1 MQKLTVNRSIVFFF
15 SFLITLFLFFVAG
28 NLIFVEQPASMFT
41 ALDSIKFSAA
51 SNNKLQ
57 VDNDN
62 ATSQVI
68 NTEKT
73 KGRNS
78 PSASQ
83 NISETVP
90 SKLHYSSNEKDTKQ
104 LSIFTLEGDYFPL
117 FKLKPDYPSH
127 ALEKGREGVCLVNY
141 TIETNGKVRNVT
153 AVDSECDVWFRKAS
167 IDAAKL
173 FVYKPRVKNGMSV
186 KVENVRNK
194 FVFKILEK

>member
-1 MQKLTVNRSIVFFF
+1 MQTLKANRSIVFFF

-28 NLIFVEQPASMFT
+28 NLIFIEQPASMFT
-41 ALDSIKFSAA
+41 ALDSIKFSEIN
-51 SNNKLQ
+51 NNKLQ
-57 VDNDN
+57 VDNDKTTN
-62 ATSQVI
+62 QVI

-73 KGRNS
+73 TGRNS
-78 PSASQ
+78 PSASR
-83 NISETVP
+83 NTSETVP
-90 SKLHYSSNEKDTKQ
+90 SKLRYSSNEKDTKR

-141 TIETNGKVRNVT
+141 TIEANGKVGNVT
-153 AVDSECDVWFRKAS
+153 AVDSKCDVWFRKAS

-173 FVYKPRVKNGMSV
+173 FVYKPRVKNGISV